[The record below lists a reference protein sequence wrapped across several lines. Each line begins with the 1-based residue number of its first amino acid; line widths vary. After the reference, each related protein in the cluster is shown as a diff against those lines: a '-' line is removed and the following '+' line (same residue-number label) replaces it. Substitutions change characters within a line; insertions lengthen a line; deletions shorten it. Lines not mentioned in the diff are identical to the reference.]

1 MIVGAGANP
10 SRHHRL
16 PGLPGD
22 PELEPPLLGGSCY
35 RWLAACR
42 LWEDAVGT
50 SDIRNQQ
57 ELVRTE
63 PQKMCPG
70 RAEQLR
76 VGSEDL
82 DVLEAL
88 REPGFRAPLPPPQ
101 AKLAADLS
109 PVLQSVLLPLEA
121 LPSAQAWRWRGRGSG
136 KRPLWCE
143 GGPWPWM

>member
-1 MIVGAGANP
+1 MIVGAGASL

-35 RWLAACR
+35 RWLAACS

-88 REPGFRAPLPPPQ
+88 
-101 AKLAADLS
+101 
-109 PVLQSVLLPLEA
+109 
-121 LPSAQAWRWRGRGSG
+121 
-136 KRPLWCE
+136 
-143 GGPWPWM
+143 